1 MKLIAV
7 CVLAGVA
14 LLAAGEEEK
23 ASKATYEPSNEK
35 FFVGILRT
43 EMIST
48 ATTTTIGV
56 AATTCYNAIGSTTC
70 SGRKRRALPKL
81 EKVDD
86 SNGEENLHASLNA
99 AADADVAKSSSDNG
113 QGRLVL
119 WRTSTTTV
127 TYTSSSTVSGTK
139 LSLSY
144 ACTASGMNVPPS
156 C

>member
-1 MKLIAV
+1 MKLLAV

-14 LLAAGEEEK
+14 LLAAAEEENDK
-23 ASKATYEPSNEK
+23 ASYNPVNQK

-81 EKVDD
+81 EQIDD
-86 SNGEENLHASLNA
+86 STAGDNLHASLNA
-99 AADADVAKSSSDNG
+99 AADAEVAKNTAQEG
-113 QGRLVL
+113 PGRLVV
-119 WRTSTTTV
+119 WRTTTV
-127 TYTSSSTVSGTK
+127 TLTYTSSSTVSGTK

-144 ACTASGMNVPPS
+144 ACTASGMNLPPS